1 MPSGLD
7 AVNTTPVNDSLDAST
22 QVLEQP
28 LTQLATAKMLQPKA
42 SKYATPTSTIDAP
55 IPQSVLENMERIAM
69 EKAAGQGSMVNTLKD
84 VLAFFPGDPTLRSQ
98 SLATRSAE
106 REQESADIF
115 NMQNAIAQNK
125 AAQEQ
130 AAQTGKLNQSIIT
143 GGGAGGAP
151 AGGLDVS
158 FTLAEQRYLNTLRPE
173 EQKKEIAKLM
183 AVKSKALAE
192 AKLRKDFFEPTI
204 EVKVGPNRIETIS
217 LNDYYSN
224 PEKWQPTAKGKAAI
238 QVQSEGSKELPL
250 NLRNNNPGNLVDPK
264 TGELLKFKTMEEG
277 QAALD
282 KDVDL
287 KISGQS
293 AAHKSRF
300 GDKPVTPTT
309 FTETWAPSTA
319 KGNTPESTAN
329 YAKFV
334 ASKLGIDVNTPIPNT
349 PEAKKIVAAAVS
361 EFEGKAPTAMP
372 KPTVQ
377 ATTTAAPAK
386 DLTLPERKAAAKI
399 TEEGNIAAVR
409 EESKQ
414 NAPLETQINTLG
426 QSAGDRYNRYTDVIS
441 LAGDKEVA
449 DMLGKLQKSGL
460 APFVLKRLESGVNAG
475 NFGAIGLKNLEED
488 LAKVGASDTAIA
500 KFMTIARH
508 LKQAELEYAR
518 EYLKG
523 QGSVSDNERELIRA
537 AVGSIKDP
545 AKLLIKQA
553 EILKERAEFDRDMA
567 ALRRQHRKSAKE
579 SGGYSSYTDFIDSDD
594 VQNLI
599 TQHNAKLAGIL
610 SVDPS
615 KVKNNNPLKAPG
627 AGGEEKAP
635 AGASSD
641 EKKRWAD
648 KYK

>member
-1 MPSGLD
+1 MATPGLD
-7 AVNTTPVNDSLDAST
+7 NIPVED
-22 QVLEQP
+22 QVPAPDLS
-28 LTQLATAKMLQPKA
+28 ATAKTAQPKA
-42 SKYATPTSTIDAP
+42 GKYALPSSTVDTP
-55 IPQSVLENMERIAM
+55 IPESVLENMQRIAT

-84 VLAFFPGDPTLRSQ
+84 VLAYFPGDPTMRSQ

-130 AAQTGKLNQSIIT
+130 AAQTGRLNQSIIT
-143 GGGAGGAP
+143 GGGGASGAP
-151 AGGLDVS
+151 AGGLDIS
-158 FTLAEQRYLNTLRPE
+158 FTPAEQRYLNTLRPE

-183 AVKSKALAE
+183 AVKSKALTE
-192 AKLRKDFFEPTI
+192 AKLRKDFFESTI
-204 EVKVGPNRIETIS
+204 EVKVGPNRIDTIS
-217 LNDYYSN
+217 LNEYYSN
-224 PEKWQPTAKGKAAI
+224 PEKYQPTPKGKAAI
-238 QVQSEGSKELPL
+238 QVQSEGSKDLPL

-264 TGELLKFKTMEEG
+264 TNQLRKFNTMEEG
-277 QAALD
+277 QAALEE
-282 KDVDL
+282 DVGIKL
-287 KISGQS
+287 AGKS
-293 AAHKSRF
+293 ASHKARF
-300 GDKPVTPTT
+300 GDKPVTPSSL
-309 FTETWAPSTA
+309 TETWAPPDDPR
-319 KGNTPESTAN
+319 NTPESRAN
-329 YAKFV
+329 YSKFV
-334 ASKLGIDVNTPIPNT
+334 AGKLGIDVNTPIPNT
-349 PEAKKIVAAAVS
+349 PEAKKIVAAAIS

-372 KPTVQ
+372 KSTVQ

-386 DLTLPERKAAAKI
+386 DLTLPERKAAAEINK
-399 TEEGNIAAVR
+399 EGNLAAAR
-409 EESKQ
+409 EEAKQ

-426 QSAGDRYNRYTDVIS
+426 QSAGDRFNRYTDVIS
-441 LAGDKEVA
+441 LAGDKEVKK
-449 DMLGKLQKSGL
+449 MLGLLQTSGL

-545 AKLLIKQA
+545 AQLLIKQA

-579 SGGYSSYTDFIDSDD
+579 SGGYSGYTDFIDSDD

-599 TQHNAKLAGIL
+599 AQHNAKLAGIL

-627 AGGEEKAP
+627 EEKAP
-635 AGASSD
+635 VGASSD